1 MRNDRGRSGQ
11 PHEERSIFTG
21 RRISST
27 GPGRTEPLLRRGENP
42 AARPTWRQSEI
53 DDVQRLRRA
62 GNVVESQVSFKN
74 GVRCRNGT
82 PDSIRVDSVVG
93 NSVAHEM
100 KNYNLTTNSNGLVRD
115 IVEQA
120 RSHQPH
126 LPEGMKQV
134 FKIDVRGQAVSPRLR
149 NQIAERIVTRS
160 EGILSL
166 DDIIYVGENL

>member
-134 FKIDVRGQAVSPRLR
+134 FKIDVRGQAVPKVLEDNIRS
-149 NQIAERIVTRS
+149 RIVSRT
-160 EGILSL
+160 GDILRAK
-166 DDIIYVGENL
+166 DIRFITD